1 MRDDDNSSIS
11 SFPALGSHGPRICPN
26 CERPIQHRPR
36 EQRCCSSKCAF
47 EWRRAQRP
55 KTGRRPRFNF
65 VHGVTATSND
75 PGGNEDEDTAWA
87 SRGAYWES
95 VVDSIR
101 PASPRSA
108 TLTLTGHGALLRV
121 DGNALVVR
129 NGFTHYPQ
137 IRREARYTPRHPR
150 LPARIVLL
158 NCDGAVS
165 MPALTW
171 LARQSVPVVLL
182 DWRGNIA
189 ATLAAPST
197 RFGDSELNARLA
209 ALTDDQRIDLGRLL
223 IKRKI
228 EAQIATVDKFA
239 PSIKRA
245 ETRLRIEKE
254 LVYLSK
260 AVTVEEI
267 RMAEARAA
275 VWYFR
280 LWTRLPI
287 RWKGLGRRPVPPE
300 WLSIG
305 LRGSAI
311 GDTNRWASHPT
322 NALLNYAYAVLHS
335 QVAIACA
342 SLGINTGLGVLHARR
357 EGRPALV
364 LDMMEPMRPMV
375 DAAIVGF
382 IGRHSF
388 SRVDF
393 PIGRDGVCR
402 LHPQLA
408 RVIVQLATIPA
419 ETVEAKLLD
428 TTIGHVGLEL
438 NDGRL
443 CMRRDHK

>member
-11 SFPALGSHGPRICPN
+11 SFPALGSPGPRICPN

-36 EQRCCSSKCAF
+36 EQRCCSSKCAS

-55 KTGRRPRFNF
+55 KSGLRPRFNF

-75 PGGNEDEDTAWA
+75 PGEPEDEDTAWA

-95 VVDSIR
+95 VVDSAR
-101 PASPRSA
+101 PTESRSA
-108 TLTLTGHGALLRV
+108 TLTLAGHGALLRV

-137 IRREARYTPRHPR
+137 TKREVRYTPRHPR
-150 LPARIVLL
+150 LPARIVLI

-171 LARQSVPVVLL
+171 LARQSVPVVSL
-182 DWRGNIA
+182 DWRGNIVA
-189 ATLAAPST
+189 RLAAPST
-197 RFGDSELNARLA
+197 RFGDPELNRRLA
-209 ALTDDQRIDLGRLL
+209 ELTDDQRTDLGRLL

-228 EAQIATVDKFA
+228 EAQLATVDKFA

-280 LWTRLPI
+280 LWRRLPI
-287 RWKGLGRRPVPPE
+287 RWKGLARRPVPPE

-305 LRGSAI
+305 LRGSAR

-342 SLGINTGLGVLHARR
+342 SLGVNTGLGVLHARR

-364 LDMMEPMRPMV
+364 LDLMEPLRPIV
-375 DAAIVGF
+375 DARIVDL
-382 IGRHSF
+382 IGSHTF

-393 PIGRDGVCR
+393 PVGRDGICR

-408 RVIVQLATIPA
+408 RVVVQLATPPA
-419 ETVEAKLLD
+419 TKVETALQSFLTNVPGP
-428 TTIGHVGLEL
+428 IGHRPESILGV
-438 NDGRL
+438 
-443 CMRRDHK
+443 RD

>member
-11 SFPALGSHGPRICPN
+11 SFPALGSPGPRICPN

-55 KTGRRPRFNF
+55 KTGPRPRFNF
-65 VHGVTATSND
+65 VQGVTANSND
-75 PGGNEDEDTAWA
+75 PSDIDDEDTAWA

-95 VVDSIR
+95 VIDSVR
-101 PASPRSA
+101 HAPSRST
-108 TLTLTGHGALLRV
+108 TLTLAGHGALLRV
-121 DGNALVVR
+121 DGNVLVVR

-137 IRREARYTPRHPR
+137 VRREVRYTPRHPR

-165 MPALTW
+165 MPALSW

-197 RFGDSELNARLA
+197 RFGDPELNRRLA
-209 ALTDDQRIDLGRLL
+209 ALTDVQRTDLGRFL
-223 IKRKI
+223 IKRKV
-228 EAQIATVDKFA
+228 EAQVATVGNFP
-239 PSIKRA
+239 PSINRA

-260 AVTVEEI
+260 TVKVEEI

-287 RWKGLGRRPVPPE
+287 RWKGLSRRPVPPE
-300 WLSIG
+300 WLSIR

-322 NALLNYAYAVLHS
+322 NALLNYAYGVLHS
-335 QVAIACA
+335 QVAIVCA
-342 SLGINTGLGVLHARR
+342 SLGIDATAGILHARR
-357 EGRPALV
+357 EGRAALV
-364 LDMMEPMRPMV
+364 LDLMEPMRPIV
-375 DAAIVGF
+375 DARIVEL
-382 IGRHSF
+382 IGSHTF
-388 SRVDF
+388 SRTDF
-393 PIGRDGVCR
+393 PIGRDGICR

-408 RVIVQLATIPA
+408 RVVAQLATLPGRI
-419 ETVEAKLLD
+419 VELALQSFIAKLQ
-428 TTIGHVGLEL
+428 GSNGLRPERAL
-438 NDGRL
+438 GVRG
-443 CMRRDHK
+443 

>member
-11 SFPALGSHGPRICPN
+11 SFPALGAPGPRICPN

-47 EWRRAQRP
+47 EWRRSQRP
-55 KTGRRPRFNF
+55 RSGQRPRFNF
-65 VHGVTATSND
+65 IQGVTAASND
-75 PGGNEDEDTAWA
+75 PGEIEDEDTAWA

-95 VVDSIR
+95 VVDSVR
-101 PASPRSA
+101 PTSTKSA
-108 TLTLTGHGALLRV
+108 TLTLAGHGAFLRV

-137 IRREARYTPRHPR
+137 VRREVRYTPRHPR

-165 MPALTW
+165 FLALTW

-189 ATLAAPST
+189 ATLAGATTQSGNP
-197 RFGDSELNARLA
+197 ELNKPLEVM
-209 ALTDDQRIDLGRLL
+209 TDDKLIDLGRFL

-260 AVTVEEI
+260 ALTVEEI

-364 LDMMEPMRPMV
+364 LDLMEPLRPIV
-375 DAAIVGF
+375 DASVVDF
-382 IGRHSF
+382 IGGHTF

-408 RVIVQLATIPA
+408 RAIVQLATISP
-419 ETVEAKLLD
+419 EAIQS
-428 TTIGHVGLEL
+428 TITAGVLGPWALS
-438 NDGRL
+438 
-443 CMRRDHK
+443 

>member
-11 SFPALGSHGPRICPN
+11 SFPALGSQGPRICPN

-55 KTGRRPRFNF
+55 KSGLRPRFNF
-65 VHGVTATSND
+65 VHGVTATSTE
-75 PGGNEDEDTAWA
+75 PGEIEDEETAWA

-95 VVDSIR
+95 VVDSAR
-101 PASPRSA
+101 PTSSRSA
-108 TLTLTGHGALLRV
+108 TLTLAGHGALLRV

-137 IRREARYTPRHPR
+137 VRREVRYTPRHPR

-165 MPALTW
+165 IPALTW

-182 DWRGNIA
+182 DWRGNVA
-189 ATLAAPST
+189 ATLAGNST
-197 RFGDSELNARLA
+197 RFTDSDLNRRLGL
-209 ALTDDQRIDLGRLL
+209 LTDRQRVDLARFL

-228 EAQIATVDKFA
+228 DAQIATVDKFP

-245 ETRLRIEKE
+245 EARLRIEKE

-260 AVTVEEI
+260 TATVEEI
-267 RMAEARAA
+267 RMVEARAA
-275 VWYFR
+275 VSYFR

-322 NALLNYAYAVLHS
+322 NALLNYAYAVVHS

-342 SLGINTGLGVLHARR
+342 SLGIDTGLGVLHARR

-364 LDMMEPMRPMV
+364 LDLMEPMRPIV
-375 DAAIVGF
+375 DARIVDF

-408 RVIVQLATIPA
+408 RAVVQLSTLPP
-419 ETVEAKLLD
+419 ETVKAKIAEV
-428 TTIGHVGLEL
+428 TIGHGDLEQK
-438 NDGRL
+438 
-443 CMRRDHK
+443 RR